1 VSRVLLLA
9 LAALLASGEA
19 RAYTALGAGSGR
31 CEHWTR
37 AHKEKKGELVLDEWL
52 LGVVTGYNIAR
63 DATLGKGATNAS
75 LIEFVD
81 RWCAQH
87 PDDGMPQ
94 AATKLLEDLR
104 QRQR

>member
-1 VSRVLLLA
+1 
-9 LAALLASGEA
+9 
-19 RAYTALGAGSGR
+19 
-31 CEHWTR
+31 
-37 AHKEKKGELVLDEWL
+37 VLDEWL

-87 PDDGMPQ
+87 PDEGMPQ
-94 AATKLLEDLR
+94 AVAKLLEDLK